1 VNERRLGGQFGEK
14 LRLRALA
21 FGLLIALPPTAPPS
35 AGVGLFSYSFVG
47 DLTVRSLLLPFVCSL
62 AFVSMSA
69 VASAQEPPTSGGWT
83 SPEPTPPA
91 APAKAPPAP
100 SAASP
105 ATAPAAQPAKAPAA
119 PTAAP
124 PAPTSRPAARTYEAP
139 PANAAPASP
148 RRSVSLTFSPLHLL
162 FPVAEVTGEFRLAD
176 HVGVAVIGGIGSVR
190 SDKDLFTGERR
201 RFSVYEF
208 GGQVVAYPF
217 STFDKGFQVGAEI
230 LYVGVKSDDNYGS
243 TRVTGAADG
252 LAVGP
257 FVGYKFVMRE
267 GLTLALQGGVEY
279 LAARGEAKSSDGDR
293 AEDRASAI
301 LPLLNVNLGW
311 SF

>member
-1 VNERRLGGQFGEK
+1 
-14 LRLRALA
+14 
-21 FGLLIALPPTAPPS
+21 
-35 AGVGLFSYSFVG
+35 
-47 DLTVRSLLLPFVCSL
+47 
-62 AFVSMSA
+62 MSA
-69 VASAQEPPTSGGWT
+69 VASAQEPPASNGWA

-91 APAKAPPAP
+91 KAPAATP
-100 SAASP
+100 AASP

-119 PTAAP
+119 PTTAQPTP
-124 PAPTSRPAARTYEAP
+124 PAQPSRPVARTYEAP
-139 PANAAPASP
+139 PANAAPTSP

-176 HVGVAVIGGIGSVR
+176 HVGVALIGGIGSIR
-190 SDKDLFTGERR
+190 SDKNLITGERT
-201 RFSVYEF
+201 RFSVFEL
-208 GGQVVAYPF
+208 GGQVAAYPF

-230 LYVGVKSDDNYGS
+230 MYVGVKSDDNYGS

-279 LAARGEAKSSDGDR
+279 LVARGEAQSSDGDR
-293 AEDRASAI
+293 SEDSASAI